1 MTSSITAP
9 GSAFGSRQLLDLIQF
24 FVQSRSTA
32 RLTLVSG
39 QTRWSLDFFMGRLTW
54 AIGGHHA
61 ARRWQRLAKQYF
73 PTINP
78 RQIQLRDQDRVHS
91 WEYGVLMVLA
101 KRQKVERSVLCE
113 VIQETILDVLFELL
127 QSASTID
134 HYEEQET
141 FQSVYEPIVAL
152 NTLEIIGLAQQQLGI
167 WNALGLE
174 AYSPNQVP
182 VITDV
187 GALER
192 KANPQTVKTM
202 LSLLAKNLTLRE
214 LAGVMKQDWIN
225 LARGLSQYVQFG
237 ILSFTDL
244 PDLPSLVATGLTTVA
259 PVSGLG
265 SLASK
270 RVLCVDDSIQVCQS
284 LEGLLQKLGCQV
296 RSVQDS
302 VHALPALLDYQPDL
316 IFLDLIMPVV
326 GGHELCGQI
335 RRISTFKNV
344 PIIILTGNDGIVD
357 RLRSK
362 VTGASEFM
370 SKPIDDEKVMST
382 VLSHLGAPTP
392 MAIVA

>member
-1 MTSSITAP
+1 MSSSISAS
-9 GSAFGSRQLLDLIQF
+9 GSAFSSRQLLDLIQF

-32 RLTLVSG
+32 RLTFVGG

-61 ARRWQRLAKQYF
+61 ARRWQRLTKQYF

-78 RQIQLRDQDRVHS
+78 RQIQLREQDRVHS

-127 QSASTID
+127 QSASTIEQ
-134 HYEEQET
+134 YEEQET
-141 FQSVYEPIVAL
+141 SQSVYEPIVAL
-152 NTLEIIGLAQQQLGI
+152 NTLEIMGLAQQQLGI

-174 AYSPNQVP
+174 SYSPNQVP
-182 VITDV
+182 IITDI
-187 GALER
+187 GGLER

-202 LSLLAKNLTLRE
+202 LGLLSRNLTLRE
-214 LAGVMKQDWIN
+214 LAGVMKQDWIT
-225 LARGLSQYVQFG
+225 LARGMSQYVQFG
-237 ILSFTDL
+237 IINFNEL
-244 PDLPSLVATGLTTVA
+244 PDLVATGLKAVT
-259 PVSGLG
+259 PLSSLG
-265 SLASK
+265 SLESK
-270 RVLCVDDSIQVCQS
+270 RVLCVDDSVQVCHA
-284 LEGLLQKLGCQV
+284 LEGLLKKLGCQV

-370 SKPIDDEKVMST
+370 AKPIDDEKVMST
-382 VLSHLGAPTP
+382 VLSYLGAPAP
-392 MAIVA
+392 MLVVA